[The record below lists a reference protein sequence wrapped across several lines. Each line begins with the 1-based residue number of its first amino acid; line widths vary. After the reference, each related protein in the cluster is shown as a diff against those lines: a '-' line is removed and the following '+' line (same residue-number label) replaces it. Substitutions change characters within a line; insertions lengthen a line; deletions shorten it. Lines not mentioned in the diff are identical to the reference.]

1 MHGMINLKTPREIE
15 RMKPASRIVAEILLE
30 LREVVRDGITTAEID
45 RLAEEKTLKRNAKP
59 AFKGYRGFP
68 ASICISINHEVVHGI
83 PSPKRIVKSGDVVG
97 LDFGVIFDGFFG
109 DSAVTV
115 PVGEITPEVQNLL
128 RITEQALYKA
138 IEAAVPGNFLS
149 DVSAA
154 IQTLAD
160 EHHFGI
166 VREFCGHGIGRAL
179 HEDPP
184 VLNYVQSGKGP
195 KVKPGLV
202 IAIEP
207 MINLGS
213 EKVKV
218 LEDGWTVVTL
228 DGRPSAHFEHT
239 IAVTPEGPEILTRV

>member
-1 MHGMINLKTPREIE
+1 
-15 RMKPASRIVAEILLE
+15 MKGASRIVAEILLE
-30 LREVVRDGITTAEID
+30 LRQVVRDGITTAEID
-45 RLAEEKTLKRNAKP
+45 RLAEDMTLKRNAIP

-68 ASICISINHEVVHGI
+68 ASICISINEEVVHGI
-83 PSPKRIVKSGDVVG
+83 PSTKRVIRNGDVVG

-115 PVGEITPEVQNLL
+115 PVGQIPPEVQNLL
-128 RITEQALYKA
+128 TVTERALYSA
-138 IEAAVPGNFLS
+138 IEASVPGNYIS

-154 IQTLAD
+154 VQKVAD

-195 KVKPGLV
+195 RVKPGLV

-207 MINLGS
+207 MINLGT

-239 IAVTPEGPEILTRV
+239 IAITPDGPEILTRV

>member
-1 MHGMINLKTPREIE
+1 MINLKTPREIE

-30 LREVVRDGITTAEID
+30 LREVVRDGITTADID

-68 ASICISINHEVVHGI
+68 ASICLSINSEVVHGI
-83 PSPKRIVKSGDVVG
+83 PSPKRVLKNGDVIG
-97 LDFGVIFDGFFG
+97 LDFGVVFDGFFG

-115 PVGEITPEVQNLL
+115 PVGEVAPEVLDLL
-128 RITEQALYKA
+128 KVTEQCLYKA
-138 IEAAVPGNFLS
+138 IEAAMPGNFLS

-154 IQTLAD
+154 IQSLAD
-160 EHHFGI
+160 AHHYGI

-184 VLNYVQSGKGP
+184 VLNYVQGARGY

-207 MINLGS
+207 MINLGT

>member
-1 MHGMINLKTPREIE
+1 MQGMINLKTPHEIE
-15 RMKPASRIVAEILLE
+15 RMKGASRIVAEILLE
-30 LREVVRDGITTAEID
+30 LREIIADGMTTSDID
-45 RLAEEKTLKRNAKP
+45 RLAEEWTRKHHARP

-68 ASICISINHEVVHGI
+68 ASICVSINEEVVHGI
-83 PSPKRIVKSGDVVG
+83 PSTKRVLKNGDVVG
-97 LDFGVIFDGFFG
+97 LDFGVVYDGFFG

-115 PVGEITPEVQNLL
+115 PVGQIAPEVQNLL
-128 RITEQALYKA
+128 QVTERALYAA
-138 IEAAVPGNFLS
+138 IEAAVPGNFLA

-154 IQTLAD
+154 VQNLA
-160 EHHFGI
+160 EAHHFGI

-184 VLNYVQSGKGP
+184 VLNYVQNGKGP
-195 KVKPGLV
+195 KLKPGLV

-207 MINLGS
+207 MINLGT

-218 LEDGWTVVTL
+218 LGDGWTVVTL

-239 IAVTPEGPEILTRV
+239 IAILPGGPEILTRV

>member
-1 MHGMINLKTPREIE
+1 MQRMINLKSPREIE

-30 LREVVRDGITTAEID
+30 LRQVVREGMTTAEID
-45 RLAEEKTLKRNAKP
+45 RLAEDMTRKRNAVP

-68 ASICISINHEVVHGI
+68 ASICISINEEVVHGI
-83 PSPKRIVKSGDVVG
+83 PSTKRTLKNGDVVG
-97 LDFGVIFDGFFG
+97 LDFGVIYDGFFG

-115 PVGEITPEVQNLL
+115 AIGEIPPEVQNLL
-128 RITEQALYKA
+128 TVTERALYAA
-138 IEAAVPGNFLS
+138 IEASVPGNYIS

-154 IQTLAD
+154 VQRVAD

-207 MINLGS
+207 MINLGT

-239 IAVTPEGPEILTRV
+239 IAITPDGPEILTRV